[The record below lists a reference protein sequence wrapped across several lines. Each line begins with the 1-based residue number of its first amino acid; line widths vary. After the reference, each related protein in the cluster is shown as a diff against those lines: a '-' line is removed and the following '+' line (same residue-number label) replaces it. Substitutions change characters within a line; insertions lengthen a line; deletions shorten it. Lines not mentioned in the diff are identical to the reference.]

1 VLTNKLTE
9 YTETDRLAANTLR
22 LLAADAVQ
30 AANSGHP
37 GLPLGAADIVTVLWT
52 RFLAHN
58 PADPKWPDRDRFVL
72 SAGHGSALL
81 YALLHVAG
89 YPLSLDEVKRFRQWG
104 SLTPGHPEYDLGLG
118 IETTTG
124 PLGQGFSTAVGMALA
139 ERMLAARFNQPQF
152 PVVDHYT
159 YVLASDGDL
168 MEGVSHEAASLAGH
182 LGLSRLIVL
191 YDDNNITIDG
201 STDLAFSEDVLQRFE
216 AYHWHTQRVDG
227 HDMAAIDAAI
237 RNAQAQT
244 ERPSIIACRT
254 HIGFG
259 SPRQDSSK
267 VHGAPL
273 GAEDLARTKETLGF
287 AKEHSF
293 VVPEPAR
300 ERFAYN
306 AQKGAAHQAEWNQ
319 MMALYHRQ
327 YPQLASQWD
336 LFVKGEL
343 PLKLDEIL
351 PAFSADKP
359 LATRVASGQVLSA
372 IAPQM
377 NNLVGG
383 SADLTPSNNTLPK
396 DGVSIRRG
404 DFSGAYIHFGIR
416 EHGMGAILNGLALHG
431 LRPYAGTF
439 LIFSDYMRPAIR
451 LAAMMKL
458 PVIYVFTHD
467 SIGLGEDGPTHQPVE
482 QLTALR
488 VIPNL
493 LVIRPADANE
503 TAAAWKVALERKDG
517 PTALLLSRQNLP
529 LVSSGYE
536 GTAHGAYV
544 LGGAGQGKPD
554 LVLMASGSEVSL
566 ALSARDE
573 LAKEGISAR
582 VVSMPCWELFDA
594 QTQAYRNAVLPA
606 GVPRL
611 AIEAGVSL
619 AWPRYLCSE
628 GGLGKVIGLDHYGA
642 SAPSQVLFDQFG
654 FSIANV
660 LSQAKSLLKS

>member
-1 VLTNKLTE
+1 MLTDKLTQT
-9 YTETDRLAANTLR
+9 TEKDRLAANTLR

-52 RFLAHN
+52 RHLTHN
-58 PADPKWPDRDRFVL
+58 PADPQWPNRDRFIL

-81 YALLHVAG
+81 YALLHVSG
-89 YPLSLDEVKRFRQWG
+89 YPLSLEQIKRFRQWG
-104 SLTPGHPEYDLGLG
+104 SLTPGHPEYDLSLG

-124 PLGQGFSTAVGMALA
+124 PLGQGFSSSVGVALA
-139 ERMLAARFNQPQF
+139 ERMLAARFNQAEF
-152 PVVDHYT
+152 PVVEHYT

-182 LGLSRLIVL
+182 LGLSRLIVF
-191 YDDNNITIDG
+191 YDDNSITIDG
-201 STDLAFSEDVLQRFE
+201 TTDLAFSEDVLKRFD
-216 AYHWHTQRVDG
+216 AYRWHTQRVDG
-227 HDMAAIDAAI
+227 HDMAAIDEAI
-237 RNAQAQT
+237 RNAQAET

-273 GAEDLARTKETLGF
+273 GDEDLRRTKEALGF
-287 AKEHSF
+287 SAEDSF
-293 VVPEPAR
+293 VVSDAAR
-300 ERFAYN
+300 ERFAGN
-306 AQKGAAHQAEWNQ
+306 AKRGAAQQAEWDQ
-319 MMALYHRQ
+319 MMARYQRE
-327 YPQLASQWD
+327 YPQLAAQWD
-336 LFVKGEL
+336 LYVKGEL
-343 PLKLDEIL
+343 PVKLDEIL
-351 PAFSADKP
+351 PAFSPEKP

-372 IAPQM
+372 IAPRI
-377 NNLVGG
+377 NTLVGG

-396 DGVSIRRG
+396 DGFGVRRG
-404 DFSGAYIHFGIR
+404 DFSGSYIYFGVR
-416 EHGMGAILNGLALHG
+416 EHGMGAIMNGLALHG
-431 LRPYAGTF
+431 LHPYGGTF
-439 LIFSDYMRPAIR
+439 LIFSDYMRPSIR

-458 PVIYVFTHD
+458 PVVYVFTHD

-536 GTAHGAYV
+536 GVAQGAYV
-544 LGGAGQGKPD
+544 LEEAGTGKPD

-566 ALSARDE
+566 ALSARNE
-573 LAKEGISAR
+573 LEKEGVSAR

-594 QTQAYRNAVLPA
+594 QPEEYRSSVLPA

-619 AWPRYLCSE
+619 AWPRYLCSQ
-628 GGLGKVIGLDHYGA
+628 GSLGKVIGLDRYGA
-642 SAPSQVLFDQFG
+642 SAPYKVLFEQFG
-654 FSIANV
+654 FSTENV
-660 LSQAKSLLKS
+660 LSQAKSLLK